1 MKVLITGTNR
11 GIGRGLAEAFAA
23 RGDIVTGTARR
34 PEAGLLALDVT
45 DPASVRAMA
54 AAFGSAPL
62 DILVCNAG
70 IYSDRDQQVDTGY
83 AAAIWAKTFAVNVTG
98 VFLTVQAL
106 LPNLRA
112 ARGRVA
118 IISSVM
124 GSDDRAHGGS
134 YAYRASKAAALN
146 LGRNLAADLRADGIS
161 VGIYHP
167 GWVMTDMGGAHAN
180 VSVAD
185 AAAGLVMRIGALSTA
200 TTGVF
205 EDYLG
210 HPVAF

>member
-134 YAYRASKAAALN
+134 YAYRASKAAA
-146 LGRNLAADLRADGIS
+146 RISAATSRQTCAPTAS
-161 VGIYHP
+161 ASASTTP
-167 GWVMTDMGGAHAN
+167 
-180 VSVAD
+180 
-185 AAAGLVMRIGALSTA
+185 AG
-200 TTGVF
+200 
-205 EDYLG
+205 
-210 HPVAF
+210 